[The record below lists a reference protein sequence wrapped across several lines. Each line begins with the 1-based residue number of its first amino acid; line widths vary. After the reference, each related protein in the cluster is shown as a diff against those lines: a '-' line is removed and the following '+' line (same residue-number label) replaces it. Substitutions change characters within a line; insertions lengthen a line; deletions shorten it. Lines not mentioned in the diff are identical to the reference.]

1 VAEFHNLSI
10 EEVTQTL
17 GTNIHEGLSEDTE
30 DLRKRIEKYGENK
43 FEPPKQESFIK
54 KVIGN
59 LKDPIISILLFF
71 CIISIAIKEYKDG
84 FGIAIAILLS
94 TSISL
99 YMEGKGS
106 KALEALNALAS
117 NIQVKVTRCGI
128 PKQIYSETLVV
139 GDIIHLEP
147 GNKVPADAR
156 LISVYD
162 LKVEESGLTGE
173 SLAVT
178 KTIEPL
184 EGEIPLAEQT
194 NMVRS
199 GSFVQEG
206 RGIAIVTA
214 VGDKTEIGKIATAL
228 RETVTTATPLQEK
241 LEAFGKN
248 ISSVCTALAGLLLCI
263 QCYQLYQLGTLNFI
277 SFKAAL
283 VTSIALIVAAV
294 PEGLPTMIAL
304 TLSFNTVKMQRQN
317 ALVKKLIACET
328 IGSID
333 IICSDKTGTLTQ
345 NKMKVVSVWAEGKFQ
360 EGVTFVCGDM
370 HRNMITN
377 STAELGTDEKVIGN
391 PTEGALLLNAKDN
404 DLDYAA
410 IRAHETVLKT
420 LDFSSA
426 RKMMTTVV
434 REETGDMVVL
444 TKGAPE
450 RVLAASK
457 FYRKGEEV
465 LPLTPDIIA
474 IIELGIKTLQDRA
487 QRVLGFAYKNV
498 DKLEAEPLESELI
511 FTGFVGIE
519 DPVRPDVKAA
529 IEKCAGAGIRV
540 MMLTGDNISTARAI
554 AGQLGMLNNDS
565 LVLEAKDVEKL
576 DKLALAKILHKVVV
590 IARSTPTTKKMI
602 VDTLKEMGRSV
613 AVTGDGVNDSIA
625 LKAADVGI
633 SMGITGTETA
643 KEASDMVL
651 LDDSFSTIATAIK
664 WGRGIFENFQRFITF
679 QLTVN
684 VVAFLTA
691 FAATIM
697 GLGLPFTTLQ
707 LLWVNVI
714 MDGPPALSLGM
725 EPPRNELMDR
735 NPVKRNASIITGN
748 MLFRIVTSG
757 VFITISLLALMKYQ
771 LLGGTPEMQKSIVFS
786 VFVFFQLWNAFNCRE
801 FGTDSVFPNFFKNKA
816 ALGLIGGAALVQIL
830 LVQFAGSIFNTVP
843 LPLEMWGII
852 IVATFSIILFSEF
865 LKLILGL
872 VLKINPAP
880 REIS

>member
-1 VAEFHNLSI
+1 MTEFHNLSV
-10 EEVTQTL
+10 EEVTQVL
-17 GTNIHEGLSEDTE
+17 GTDIHTGLSENSE
-30 DLRKRIEKYGENK
+30 DLKKRMEKYGENK
-43 FEPPKQESFIK
+43 FTPAKKEPFIR
-54 KVIGN
+54 KVIDN

-71 CIISIAIKEYKDG
+71 CLLSIAIKEYKDG
-84 FGIAIAILLS
+84 LGISIAILIS
-94 TSISL
+94 TSISI

-117 NIQVKVTRCGI
+117 NIVVKATRNGKPVQLNSDI
-128 PKQIYSETLVV
+128 LVV

-147 GNKVPADAR
+147 GDKVPADAR
-156 LISVYD
+156 LIEVFG

-173 SLAVT
+173 AAAVT

-184 EGEIPLAEQT
+184 PAEKALAEQT

-206 RGIAIVTA
+206 RGTAIITA
-214 VGDKTEIGKIATAL
+214 VGDNTEMGKIATAL
-228 RETVTTATPLQEK
+228 RETVSTATPLQEK
-241 LEAFGKN
+241 LEVFGKN
-248 ISSVCTALAGLLLCI
+248 ISIVCTALAALLLCI
-263 QCYQLYQLGTLNFI
+263 QCFQLYQLGNLNFLT
-277 SFKAAL
+277 FKESL

-304 TLSFNTVKMQRQN
+304 TLSFNTVKMQKQN

-345 NKMKVVSVWAEGKFQ
+345 NKMEVVSVWAEGKFQ
-360 EGVTFVCGDM
+360 EGVEFICGDM
-370 HRNMITN
+370 HRNMIVN
-377 STAELGTDEKVIGN
+377 STAELGESGKVIGN
-391 PTEGALLLNAKDN
+391 PTEGALLLNAKENGLEYD
-404 DLDYAA
+404 A
-410 IRAHETVLKT
+410 IRSHEKILKT

-434 REETGDMVVL
+434 KEEDGDIKVF

-457 FYRKGEEV
+457 FYRRGEEV
-465 LPLTPDIIA
+465 LPITPDISA
-474 IIELGIKTLQDRA
+474 IIELGIQNLQDKA
-487 QRVLGFAYKNV
+487 QRVLGFAYKSIDV
-498 DKLEAEPLESELI
+498 IDDETLESELI

-540 MMLTGDNISTARAI
+540 MMLTGDNINTARAI
-554 AGQLGMLNNDS
+554 AAQLGMLNDDS
-565 LVLEAKDVEKL
+565 LILEAKDVEKL
-576 DKLALAKILHKVVV
+576 DKLALAKILHKIVV

-602 VDTLKEMGRSV
+602 VDILKETGRSV

-625 LKAADVGI
+625 LKSADVGI

-643 KEASDMVL
+643 KEASDIVL
-651 LDDSFSTIATAIK
+651 LDDSFSTIVTGIK
-664 WGRGIFENFQRFITF
+664 WGRSIFKNFQRFITF

-691 FAATIM
+691 FSAAIL

-707 LLWVNVI
+707 LLWVNLI

-725 EPPRNELMDR
+725 EPPREELMKR
-735 NPVKRNASIITGN
+735 NPIERNASIITKN
-748 MLFRIVTSG
+748 MLFKVATHG
-757 VFITISLLALMKYQ
+757 VFISVALLALMKYQ

-830 LVQFAGSIFNTVP
+830 LVQYAGAIFNTVP
-843 LPLEMWGII
+843 LPLEVWIHII
-852 IVATFSIILFSEF
+852 TATFSIVAFSEL
-865 LKLILGL
+865 LKLFG
-872 VLKINPAP
+872 KFKPAP
-880 REIS
+880 EGTK